1 MLRYIWGLI
10 SNDDAKL
17 TGAKLTVLLLPLSQI
32 LPDIRVAFLVH
43 VVWQLETV
51 ASLLLASNDM
61 HQSSWLLAQRL
72 LIRAWRDKH
81 SGTA

>member
-10 SNDDAKL
+10 SNDDAEL

-43 VVWQLETV
+43 VVW
-51 ASLLLASNDM
+51 
-61 HQSSWLLAQRL
+61 
-72 LIRAWRDKH
+72 
-81 SGTA
+81 